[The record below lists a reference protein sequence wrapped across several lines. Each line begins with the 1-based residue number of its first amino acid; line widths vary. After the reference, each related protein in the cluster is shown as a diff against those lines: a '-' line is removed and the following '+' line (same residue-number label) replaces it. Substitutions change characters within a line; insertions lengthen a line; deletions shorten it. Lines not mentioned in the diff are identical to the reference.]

1 MSSLIEKISLK
12 YLYMGDQAGQW
23 LVGEFTVFGIHFQ
36 NWMPLA
42 VGIVFLFILYQWLR
56 ASRH

>member
-1 MSSLIEKISLK
+1 
-12 YLYMGDQAGQW
+12 MGDQAGQW